1 MKKGR
6 MFRALTAWALA
17 GVLSIAPAFAAPLHG
32 SPTLHYEPNGSAVD
46 LQIKGLAL
54 GHDVYAAQLTI
65 ELGGEYPNAAL
76 THDKVVKNQVT
87 VSNGTTQLV
96 VYLDSQSPINDKTQM
111 DLGSL
116 NVDKTS
122 VLPQKIDVIFLDAN
136 LDKTE
141 GTIQKPTDGGSSS
154 GGDSSTGSAATV
166 QTNGKGTVKVQPE
179 KARPGEQVTVFTTP
193 DLGYEVASVQVLDRY
208 GNVVAHTAAGAD
220 RFSFIQP
227 KSGAVSIHVTFQPK
241 APHPFTDVKPT
252 DWFYTAV
259 GHVYSEGLMAGIS
272 DTAFAPNL
280 ITTRGMVVTIL
291 HNMEG
296 QPAASGVTFDDV
308 PSDQYYAQPVIWAAA
323 NGIVSGYGN
332 GRFGP
337 NDPITREQMASIL
350 YRYAVYKGY
359 DTTTQADL
367 SIFTDADQVSSYALE
382 PLAWANAKSLING
395 VGNQL
400 LDPRGSATRS
410 QVASILM
417 QFCKT
422 VAP

>member
-1 MKKGR
+1 

-17 GVLSIAPAFAAPLHG
+17 GVLSIAPAFAAQLHG
-32 SPTLHYEPNGSAVD
+32 SPTLHYEPNGSTVD

-96 VYLDSQSPINDKTQM
+96 VYLDSQSPINQGTQM

-122 VLPQKIDVIFLDAN
+122 VLPQQMDVIFLDAN

-141 GTIQKPTDGGSSS
+141 GTIRKPTDGGSSS
-154 GGDSSTGSAATV
+154 GGDTTGSAATV
-166 QTNGKGTVKVQPE
+166 QINGKGTVKVQPE

-193 DLGYEVASVQVLDRY
+193 DQGYEVASVQVLDRY
-208 GNVVAHTAAGAD
+208 GNVVTHTTVEPN
-220 RFSFIQP
+220 RFSFVQP
-227 KSGAVSIHVTFQPK
+227 RSGPVSIRVTFQSK

-252 DWFYTAV
+252 DWFHTAV
-259 GHVYSEGLMAGIS
+259 SHVYSEGLMAGIS

-280 ITTRGMVVTIL
+280 VTTRGMVVTIL

-296 QPAASGVTFDDV
+296 RPAASGVTFDDV
-308 PSDQYYAQPVIWAAA
+308 PSDQYYAQPVVWAAA
-323 NGIVSGYGN
+323 NGIVSGYGDS
-332 GRFGP
+332 RFGP

-367 SIFTDADQVSSYALE
+367 SVFTDGDQVSSYAME
-382 PLAWANAKSLING
+382 PLSWANSKGLING

-400 LDPRGSATRS
+400 LNPRGSATRAE
-410 QVASILM
+410 VASILM